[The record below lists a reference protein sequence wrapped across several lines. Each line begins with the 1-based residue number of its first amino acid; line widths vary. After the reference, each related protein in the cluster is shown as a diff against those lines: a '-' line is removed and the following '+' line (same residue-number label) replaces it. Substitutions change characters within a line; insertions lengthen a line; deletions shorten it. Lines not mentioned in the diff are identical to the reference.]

1 MYCWRTGIGWGHD
14 IPCCLYGVIPKDNQ
28 TVHYTWLSVLGN
40 PGNATIRC
48 FFYGLT
54 IYACCCIQSKN
65 LSFMEPLKKTYQVCI
80 PPIFLYFF
88 YFLNIIFLCILFSN
102 FLIAIVTHSHL
113 TNSFHVLWGWSR
125 RIKSGGN
132 VWSFPECDMSKEY
145 LTRHKV
151 CFVDCVRLNG
161 SGYAMPLPQCLKEHS
176 NS

>member
-1 MYCWRTGIGWGHD
+1 MA
-14 IPCCLYGVIPKDNQ
+14 VE
-28 TVHYTWLSVLGN
+28 
-40 PGNATIRC
+40 
-48 FFYGLT
+48 
-54 IYACCCIQSKN
+54 
-65 LSFMEPLKKTYQVCI
+65 EPLKKTYQVCI
-80 PPIFLYFF
+80 PPLFLYFF

-151 CFVDCVRLNG
+151 CFVDCVRLHG
-161 SGYAMPLPQCLKEHS
+161 SGYAMPLPQCLKNFVSYDGCPQDLAYSTILGHQKS
-176 NS
+176 SSWKYSMGCHLMWCLAANLVNLIHFKLYFSKKAQQVTSFS